1 MSSNVE
7 KVMDIIQ
14 KMQNRI
20 DELELKISNIYKY
33 SDGNHIHTC
42 PNNRLQREKNR
53 EKLWNESLGVHFVD

>member
-1 MSSNVE
+1 
-7 KVMDIIQ
+7 MDIIQ

-33 SDGNHIHTC
+33 SDRNHIHTC

-53 EKLWNESLGVHFVD
+53 ERAWNKSLGVYLDD